1 MISRL
6 CPCVSLFSSR
16 LCSFSVCVCVYCR
29 SVSFSPACVLSQ
41 FVELIRNNI
50 QVCLR
55 ITVIQ
60 LDTRTHTHTHTQL
73 EDNTGSFLSICRI
86 HLSVFLLF
94 SVSLCRSVSFFGF
107 TSLFPLLSFSPL
119 SSLLVFI
126 WSPGAENTP

>member
-1 MISRL
+1 MCFTVFEPFVFIFR
-6 CPCVSLFSSR
+6 
-16 LCSFSVCVCVYCR
+16 VCVYCR

-60 LDTRTHTHTHTQL
+60 LDTRTHTHTHTHTQL